1 MAERDIQVKDILTDS
16 KLYEDLQP
24 DEADLDKNYFSLNDE
39 EKNLMAD
46 IWDDEDEGDL
56 GEVDIITAR
65 NMVEQKM
72 EQYLRNHS

>member
-16 KLYEDLQP
+16 KLYEDVQP
-24 DEADLDKNYFSLNDE
+24 DEADLDKNYFSLTDE

-65 NMVEQKM
+65 NMVDQKM

>member
-16 KLYEDLQP
+16 KLYEDVQP
-24 DEADLDKNYFSLNDE
+24 DEADLDKNYFSLTDE

>member
-1 MAERDIQVKDILTDS
+1 MAERDIQVKDIITDS
-16 KLYEDLQP
+16 KLYEDAQP
-24 DEADLDKNYFSLNDE
+24 DEPDLDKNYFSLTDE
-39 EKNLMAD
+39 EKNLMGD

>member
-24 DEADLDKNYFSLNDE
+24 DEADLDKNYFSLTDE